1 MSDRLLG
8 ACLCAVER
16 GMLMTR
22 QPGCRRAVAQP
33 YGRFFRNVSF
43 TGIDYSD
50 SSGELTGATQ
60 AVIPIEVSL
69 ETCEARGRLRP
80 SSGPVLSSR
89 LAVAPGRAADP
100 EPPSRKC
107 EVLRRSEL
115 VATQFRAFTGFPKLR
130 HPGCGAAR

>member
-33 YGRFFRNVSF
+33 HGRFFRNVSF

-50 SSGELTGATQ
+50 FLRGA
-60 AVIPIEVSL
+60 
-69 ETCEARGRLRP
+69 EARGRLRP
-80 SSGPVLSSR
+80 SSGLVLSSR